1 MNKFKIVIMDK
12 NSEAKLTR
20 KELKEIQK
28 RCLEL
33 KENKIEFEKYN
44 LSKIDK
50 KEPLYYQKNIPL
62 GVILS
67 NPELDPFSIS
77 LNDLSKHV
85 VIMGSSGE
93 GKTTLVKSMII
104 GIKRSFPE
112 IPVLAMSFK
121 NDLNDLNDYYPN
133 FFILRPGENFS
144 INIFDPQDQSPTN
157 YSENLKNALVNSIS
171 KIAIDQFTTQME
183 NVLTDILKI
192 VAGSKDLQNPKGF
205 MDVCT
210 EYRKQNLNKIQN
222 IDATLG
228 GIMNRMKRFLD
239 GPLANTFSNPNAQNI
254 KSYLDKD
261 IIIDLSQIL
270 RIGNDI
276 RDQQLFMNIIF
287 YTMMNCTMQKS
298 SDNIIKHI
306 TVIDDASLFGD
317 INASENSPYKILA
330 TSGRGP
336 GECLISLAATSLD
349 RRIMENAGLFISF
362 RTAGDQTIAN
372 YLDIP
377 SDKSYFLHKLDQ
389 GECIVKYRKNNPF
402 LLKTFKVDR
411 LYQKQQSAEEIEE
424 LEMETRKSFKK
435 DNENEKGLS
444 NKNNYEQELDKEP
457 KNKPNEE
464 IEEKKSPILSSK
476 LDAYNAQLIK
486 LYESKEYSALFNPV
500 QDLFRLIVEQL
511 EDYTKKFMKISKN
524 KELDLREFPPPIE
537 EVSRRISAI
546 TPMINKIGE
555 FDDKSEE
562 IENIKE
568 IAERLIDLYPFVSKC
583 DWRINKLKLRLK
595 KFIDK

>member
-1 MNKFKIVIMDK
+1 MDK
-12 NSEAKLTR
+12 NSEVKLTR
-20 KELKEIQK
+20 KEIKDIQK

-33 KENKIEFEKYN
+33 KENKIEFEPYK
-44 LSKIDK
+44 LAKIDRR
-50 KEPLYYQKNIPL
+50 EPIYNQKNIPL
-62 GVILS
+62 GFILS
-67 NPELDPFSIS
+67 NPELDLFSVS

-104 GIKRSFPE
+104 GIKKSFPE
-112 IPVLAMSFK
+112 IPILAMSFK
-121 NDLNDLNDYYPN
+121 NDLNDLNEYYPN
-133 FFILRPGENFS
+133 FTVLRPGENFS
-144 INIFDPQDQSPTN
+144 INIFDPQNQDPTN

-192 VAGSKDLQNPKGF
+192 IAGNKDLQNPKGF
-205 MDVCT
+205 IDVSS
-210 EYRKQNLNKIQN
+210 EYRKQNFNKIQN

-239 GPLANTFSNPNAQNI
+239 GPLANTFSNSTAQNI

-261 IIIDLSQIL
+261 CIIDLSQIL
-270 RIGNDI
+270 KIGNDI

-287 YTMMNCTMQKS
+287 YTMMNSTMQKS

-306 TVIDDASLFGD
+306 TIIDDASLFGD
-317 INASENSPYKILA
+317 INASDNSPYKILA

-336 GECLISLAATSLD
+336 GECLISLAATTLD

-402 LLKTFKVDR
+402 LLKTFKVER
-411 LYQKQQSAEEIEE
+411 LYQKKSVDEDEEENNDKLDRKFQEKIKEDENFEDVKSADNEKIEDVTVKQTDEMSDTSKINDDEQNIFASFSKIEE
-424 LEMETRKSFKK
+424 YNDQITKSYDVK
-435 DNENEKGLS
+435 
-444 NKNNYEQELDKEP
+444 Q
-457 KNKPNEE
+457 
-464 IEEKKSPILSSK
+464 
-476 LDAYNAQLIK
+476 
-486 LYESKEYSALFNPV
+486 YSALFDPV
-500 QDLFRLIVEQL
+500 QSLYHAIATQL
-511 EDYTKKFMKISKN
+511 EKYTKSFLKIHRK
-524 KELDLREFPPPIE
+524 KEMDLRELPEPIE
-537 EVSRRISAI
+537 EVARRIGAI
-546 TPMINKIGE
+546 APMIEKIGE
-555 FDDKSEE
+555 CSNEREE

-568 IAERLIDLYPFVSKC
+568 TAERLMDLYPYVIKC
-583 DWRINKLKLRLK
+583 DWKIKRLK
-595 KFIDK
+595 TLFDKFKK